1 MTIVPSHPDHD
12 HDHHQHQPDDDVELI
27 VRSPAGASH
36 PFRFELDEFAAQA
49 AATAIAYFVERREIE
64 PGDYALELIR
74 DDKATPIADTS
85 RLGDYDLHDGDQL
98 HLITAKPQVD
108 G

>member
-1 MTIVPSHPDHD
+1 MSNVPSHPEPGQDHD
-12 HDHHQHQPDDDVELI
+12 DVALI

-36 PFRFELDEFAAQA
+36 PFRFELDEFAAHA
-49 AATAIAYFVERREIE
+49 AATAIAYFVEKNEIE

-74 DDKATPIADTS
+74 DGEPTPIADTS
-85 RLGDYDLHDGDQL
+85 RLSDYDLRNGDQL

>member
-1 MTIVPSHPDHD
+1 MSSLTQHEEHHHD
-12 HDHHQHQPDDDVELI
+12 HDVEVT
-27 VRSPAGASH
+27 VRTPAGASH
-36 PFRFELDEFAAQA
+36 PFRFELDELAARA
-49 AATAIAYFVERREIE
+49 AATAIGYFIEKHEIE

-74 DDKATPIADTS
+74 DGQPTPIADTS
-85 RLGDYDLHDGDQL
+85 RLGDYGLRDGDQL